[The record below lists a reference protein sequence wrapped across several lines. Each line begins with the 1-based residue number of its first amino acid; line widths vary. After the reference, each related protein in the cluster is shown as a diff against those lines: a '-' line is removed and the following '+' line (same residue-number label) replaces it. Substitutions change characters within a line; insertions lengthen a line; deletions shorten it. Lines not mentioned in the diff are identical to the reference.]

1 MNNNIYDEASHTI
14 ISSTGP
20 CYAKIRKPRSFT
32 LASHLVLICA
42 QLADQ
47 NWAQFFGRSYI
58 DFLLKRTTAI
68 IIALYCA
75 TRGASLPAIE
85 KDYSPRRHLP
95 RFLPTK
101 QGYPLPSLSL
111 STLNFKDCTHFLTIG
126 KFKIYFVEMWMPQR
140 LLPQES
146 RDDFSEFGNG
156 NSSPYSQTFGTR
168 MGVENCIPKFWE

>member
-1 MNNNIYDEASHTI
+1 MIDVARFTI
-14 ISSTGP
+14 LSSTMHFFRT
-20 CYAKIRKPRSFT
+20 KNKESKTRKSRSYT
-32 LASHLVLICA
+32 LASDWVLLCA
-42 QLADQ
+42 QLVDKI
-47 NWAQFFGRSYI
+47 WAQLFGRSYMN
-58 DFLLKRTTAI
+58 FLLKRTPAI

-126 KFKIYFVEMWMPQR
+126 KFKIDFVQMRMPHR
-140 LLPQES
+140 LLSQES
-146 RDDFSEFGNG
+146 RCKS
-156 NSSPYSQTFGTR
+156 
-168 MGVENCIPKFWE
+168 